1 MNLSEPEAVI
11 TADCRPGR
19 PSGGPP
25 AKVAPTLNATAA
37 ATKLGIRT
45 ESRMVLGTEELVE
58 AFIACTLPKEHWTHH
73 AHLRVGLWHLLRHHV
88 NDALAL
94 LRERI
99 QKYNVSCGR
108 MNTDHSGYHE
118 TITRFYVWVI
128 GQFLRSADR
137 SRGIDQLAEELI
149 RHWGE
154 KELPLRYYSRARLFS
169 VLAGREW
176 VEPDLAPLENRPPA

>member
-1 MNLSEPEAVI
+1 MNNAREEKSGIGDEA
-11 TADCRPGR
+11 
-19 PSGGPP
+19 
-25 AKVAPTLNATAA
+25 
-37 ATKLGIRT
+37 
-45 ESRMVLGTEELVE
+45 RMVSGTEALVE

-73 AHLRVGLWHLLRHHV
+73 AHLRVGLWHLLRHHA

-108 MNTDHSGYHE
+108 MNTDRSGYHE

-137 SRGIDQLAEELI
+137 SRTIDRLAEELI

-154 KELPLRYYSRARLFS
+154 KELPFRYYSRARLFS
-169 VLAGREW
+169 VLARREW
-176 VEPDLAPLENRPPA
+176 IEPDLLPLENRPLA